1 MPGVARFGPY
11 EVDVRSGELRKFGIR
26 VKLGEQPLKI
36 LILLMERAGELVTR
50 DELRSQLWSDDT
62 FVDFDHGLNSAVQ
75 RLRESLSDTAEK
87 EQWVETVP
95 RRGYRFVAPV
105 EWSKPNGSI
114 QTLVSSEAQSEKPT
128 AVVPPPP
135 QYPEIAVRDGFS
147 WRFAAL
153 VVVLVLAGAV
163 TFYLYVRSTGKAKAA
178 TIRSIAVLPLENLM
192 GDSSQD
198 YFVDGMTDELIT
210 ALAEN
215 SGLRVISRTSAMQ
228 FKGVRR
234 PLRDVA
240 RDLGVDGI
248 LEGSVSRS
256 EKRVHMTV
264 QLIYAP
270 TDTHIWAESYDRDLS
285 EAVALPTELS
295 QTIAREVRLAVS
307 SPSPERYVNPEA
319 HDAYLHGRYF
329 WFNDNDGPALSYFQ
343 KAIQLQPDYAAAWS
357 GVADFYGGRAVEGLI
372 SPQEASLYWETDAR
386 KAVELDPS
394 LSDAHNSLAAF
405 YFFSAWDVPRAESE
419 SKRAVELNPNSSE
432 AFHIYSYI
440 LTAMNRGTEAIEAQ
454 KSGMEADPFARPW
467 ALGYTYY
474 RLRQFDA
481 AMNEL
486 RLREL
491 ANPKNGF
498 LHDILSDTYHAVG
511 MDKEAVEQWVQSYTV
526 RGDKDSGAAV
536 RRAFERGG
544 YHAAAEWW
552 VTALKQAAPKSYTS
566 SFWLACENA
575 RAQHKEEALQQLEN
589 AYREHSPRMI
599 FLANEPVFDY
609 LHSEPRY
616 QAIMRSMK
624 VPVSP

>member
-1 MPGVARFGPY
+1 M
-11 EVDVRSGELRKFGIR
+11 
-26 VKLGEQPLKI
+26 
-36 LILLMERAGELVTR
+36 
-50 DELRSQLWSDDT
+50 
-62 FVDFDHGLNSAVQ
+62 
-75 RLRESLSDTAEK
+75 
-87 EQWVETVP
+87 
-95 RRGYRFVAPV
+95 
-105 EWSKPNGSI
+105 
-114 QTLVSSEAQSEKPT
+114 
-128 AVVPPPP
+128 
-135 QYPEIAVRDGFS
+135 
-147 WRFAAL
+147 
-153 VVVLVLAGAV
+153 
-163 TFYLYVRSTGKAKAA
+163 
-178 TIRSIAVLPLENLM
+178 
-192 GDSSQD
+192 
-198 YFVDGMTDELIT
+198 
-210 ALAEN
+210 
-215 SGLRVISRTSAMQ
+215 
-228 FKGVRR
+228 
-234 PLRDVA
+234 
-240 RDLGVDGI
+240 
-248 LEGSVSRS
+248 
-256 EKRVHMTV
+256 
-264 QLIYAP
+264 
-270 TDTHIWAESYDRDLS
+270 
-285 EAVALPTELS
+285 
-295 QTIAREVRLAVS
+295 
-307 SPSPERYVNPEA
+307 
-319 HDAYLHGRYF
+319 
-329 WFNDNDGPALSYFQ
+329 
-343 KAIQLQPDYAAAWS
+343 
-357 GVADFYGGRAVEGLI
+357 EGLI

-440 LTAMNRGTEAIEAQ
+440 LTAMNRGPEAIEAQ

-544 YHAAAEWW
+544 YHAAAEWR

-624 VPVSP
+624 CQSVPEVWRPPCPISAYFGWLAVSLRGLTCGSGKEQQIPIRILDDEILGAPRLLFQLLVKGDPSGLKLKKEHLCVLRGSDGHRHRQQFLPIADRRLDYWSGDTPEVETRGIATHLCIVSGFAVTEYK